1 MKMRTGANKCSMCG
15 LEQMRMQTKA
25 STTEPDAK
33 SPKPLLRRVALVTG
47 GSRGLGAAIAKE
59 LADAGATAI
68 VNYIHGAD
76 PATHVVEQIQAADGK
91 AFAEQCNLANYDEV
105 ERMFGRISER
115 CGRFDIL
122 VNNAAILR
130 DHSFRKMTAQEWREV
145 IDTDLT
151 ALMYTCHFAVPLL
164 LANGWG
170 RIINISS
177 TTGQLVVTF
186 GQANY
191 AAAKAGIIGFS
202 KALAVELARNNIT
215 VNVFA
220 PGAMATEMWDTIPA
234 EIKEKIYDKIPM
246 HRACTPEEIAR
257 GVRFLAVEGAY
268 ITGHALNM
276 NGGIYQG

>member
-1 MKMRTGANKCSMCG
+1 M
-15 LEQMRMQTKA
+15 ETKTA
-25 STTEPDAK
+25 KTVSTDPDFR
-33 SPKPLLRRVALVTG
+33 SPKPLLGRVALVTG

-59 LADAGATAI
+59 LADAGATAVI
-68 VNYIHGAD
+68 NYHHGGD
-76 PATHVVEQIQAADGK
+76 KAAAVAAEIEAAGGT
-91 AFAEQCNLANYDEV
+91 AYSEQCDVADYDDV
-105 ERMFGRISER
+105 ERMFGRIQER
-115 CGRFDIL
+115 SGRLDIL

-191 AAAKAGIIGFS
+191 AAAKAGIIGFT
-202 KALAVELARNNIT
+202 KALAVELARSNIT
-215 VNVFA
+215 VNVVA
-220 PGAMATEMWDTIPA
+220 PGAMATEMWDTIP
-234 EIKEKIYDKIPM
+234 ENIREKIHEKIPM
-246 HRACTPEEIAR
+246 HRACSPEEIAR
-257 GVRFLAVEGAY
+257 GVRFLATEGAY

-276 NGGIYQG
+276 NGGVYQG

>member
-1 MKMRTGANKCSMCG
+1 M
-15 LEQMRMQTKA
+15 ETKTLQA
-25 STTEPDAK
+25 VSINPDPKA
-33 SPKPLLRRVALVTG
+33 PKPLLGRVALITG

-59 LADAGATAI
+59 LADCGATAVI
-68 VNYIHGAD
+68 NYHRGGEA
-76 PATHVVEQIQAADGK
+76 AANVVAEIEAAGGS
-91 AFAEQCNLANYDEV
+91 AFAEQCDVAAYNEV
-105 ERMFGRISER
+105 ELMFSRVKEQFGRL
-115 CGRFDIL
+115 DIL

-151 ALMYTCHFAVPLL
+151 ALMYTSHFAVPML

-215 VNVFA
+215 VNVVA
-220 PGAMATEMWDTIPA
+220 PGAMATEMWATIPD

-246 HRACTPEEIAR
+246 HRACTPEEVAR

>member
-1 MKMRTGANKCSMCG
+1 M
-15 LEQMRMQTKA
+15 ETKA
-25 STTEPDAK
+25 RTTEPDAK
-33 SPKPLLRRVALVTG
+33 SPKPLLGRVAVVTG

-59 LADAGATAI
+59 LADSSATVI
-68 VNYIHGAD
+68 VNYHHGSE
-76 PATHVVEQIQAADGK
+76 PATRVVEQIEAAGGK
-91 AFAEQCNLANYDEV
+91 AFPEQCNVADYDEV
-105 ERMFGRISER
+105 ERMFGRIKER
-115 CGRFDIL
+115 CGRLDIL

-130 DHSFRKMTAQEWREV
+130 DHSFRRMTAQEWREV

-151 ALMYTCHFAVPLL
+151 ALMYTCHFAVPMLL
-164 LANGWG
+164 ENGWG

-215 VNVFA
+215 VNAVA
-220 PGAMATEMWDTIPA
+220 PGAMATEMWDTIPDA
-234 EIKEKIYDKIPM
+234 IKEKIYEKIPM

-276 NGGIYQG
+276 NGGLYQG

>member
-1 MKMRTGANKCSMCG
+1 
-15 LEQMRMQTKA
+15 
-25 STTEPDAK
+25 
-33 SPKPLLRRVALVTG
+33 LLGRVALVTG

-76 PATHVVEQIQAADGK
+76 PATHIVEQIPAGRLSPSSVTSLTTTRSSACSAASRS
-91 AFAEQCNLANYDEV
+91 A
-105 ERMFGRISER
+105 
-115 CGRFDIL
+115 CGRLDIL
-122 VNNAAILR
+122 VNNAAIVR
-130 DHSFRKMTAQEWREV
+130 DHSFRRMTAQEWREV

-151 ALMYTCHFAVPLL
+151 ALMYTCHFAVPMLL
-164 LANGWG
+164 ENGWG

-191 AAAKAGIIGFS
+191 AAAKAGVIGFT
-202 KALAVELARNNIT
+202 KALAVELARSNIT
-215 VNVFA
+215 VNAVA
-220 PGAMATEMWDTIPA
+220 IGAMATEMWDAVPDV
-234 EIKEKIYDKIPM
+234 IKETIYEKIPM
-246 HRACTPEEIAR
+246 HRACTTEEAAR

-276 NGGIYQG
+276 NGGLYQG

>member
-1 MKMRTGANKCSMCG
+1 MS
-15 LEQMRMQTKA
+15 MQTKA

-33 SPKPLLRRVALVTG
+33 SPKPLWGRVALVTG

-59 LADAGATAI
+59 LADAGATTI

-76 PATHVVEQIQAADGK
+76 PATHVVEQIQAAGGK
-91 AFAEQCNLANYDEV
+91 AFAEQCNVADYDEV
-105 ERMFGRISER
+105 ERMFGRIKER
-115 CGRFDIL
+115 CGRLDIL
-122 VNNAAILR
+122 VNNAAIVR

-151 ALMYTCHFAVPLL
+151 ALMYTCHFAVPMLL
-164 LANGWG
+164 ENGWG

-177 TTGQLVVTF
+177 TAGQLGVTF

-191 AAAKAGIIGFS
+191 AAAKAGVIGFT

-215 VNVFA
+215 VNAVA
-220 PGAMATEMWDTIPA
+220 PGAMATEMWDTVPDK
-234 EIKEKIYDKIPM
+234 IKEKIYEKIPM
-246 HRACTPEEIAR
+246 HRACYPEEAAR

-276 NGGIYQG
+276 NGGLYQG

>member
-1 MKMRTGANKCSMCG
+1 M
-15 LEQMRMQTKA
+15 ETKTA
-25 STTEPDAK
+25 KTVTTDPDFR
-33 SPKPLLRRVALVTG
+33 SPKPLLGRVALITG

-59 LADAGATAI
+59 LADCGATAI
-68 VNYIHGAD
+68 INFHHGGDKA
-76 PATHVVEQIQAADGK
+76 AGVVKEIEDAGGT
-91 AFAEQCNLANYDEV
+91 AFSEQCDVADYDDV
-105 ERMFGRISER
+105 ERMFGRIKER
-115 CGRFDIL
+115 CGRLDIL

-170 RIINISS
+170 RIVNISS

-202 KALAVELARNNIT
+202 KALAVELARSNIT
-215 VNVFA
+215 VNVVA

-257 GVRFLAVEGAY
+257 GVRFLAVEAPY

-276 NGGIYQG
+276 NGGVYQG

>member
-1 MKMRTGANKCSMCG
+1 M
-15 LEQMRMQTKA
+15 ETKA
-25 STTEPDAK
+25 RTTEPDAK
-33 SPKPLLRRVALVTG
+33 SPKPLLGRVAVVTG

-59 LADAGATAI
+59 LADSGATVA
-68 VNYIHGAD
+68 VNYHHGSE
-76 PATHVVEQIQAADGK
+76 PATHVVEQIEAAGGK
-91 AFAEQCNLANYDEV
+91 AFPEQCNVADYDEV
-105 ERMFGRISER
+105 ERMFGRIKER
-115 CGRFDIL
+115 CGRLDIL

-130 DHSFRKMTAQEWREV
+130 DHSFRRMTAQEWREV

-151 ALMYTCHFAVPLL
+151 ALMYTCHFAMPMLL
-164 LANGWG
+164 ENGWG

-215 VNVFA
+215 VNAVA
-220 PGAMATEMWDTIPA
+220 PGAMATEMWDTIPDA
-234 EIKEKIYDKIPM
+234 IKEKIYEKIPM

-276 NGGIYQG
+276 NGGLYQG

>member
-1 MKMRTGANKCSMCG
+1 M
-15 LEQMRMQTKA
+15 ETKTA
-25 STTEPDAK
+25 KIPTSDPDPRA
-33 SPKPLLRRVALVTG
+33 PKPLLGRVALITG

-59 LADAGATAI
+59 LADAGATI
-68 VNYIHGAD
+68 IINYHHGAD
-76 PATHVVEQIQAADGK
+76 PAANVVAEIEAAGGTAIAEPADVASYEAVEQ
-91 AFAEQCNLANYDEV
+91 
-105 ERMFGRISER
+105 MFGRVKER
-115 CGRFDIL
+115 FGRLDVL

-151 ALMYTCHFAVPLL
+151 ALMYTCHFAVPML

-202 KALAVELARNNIT
+202 KALAVELARSNIT
-215 VNVFA
+215 VNVVA
-220 PGAMATEMWDTIPA
+220 PGAMATEMWETIPA
-234 EIKEKIYDKIPM
+234 EVKEKIYDKIPM
-246 HRACTPEEIAR
+246 HRACKPEEIAR
-257 GVRFLAVEGAY
+257 GVRFLAIEGAY
-268 ITGHALNM
+268 ITGHALNI
-276 NGGIYQG
+276 NGGVYQG

>member
-1 MKMRTGANKCSMCG
+1 M
-15 LEQMRMQTKA
+15 ETKTA
-25 STTEPDAK
+25 KTVTTDPDFR
-33 SPKPLLRRVALVTG
+33 SPKPLLGRVALITG

-68 VNYIHGAD
+68 INFHHGGDKA
-76 PATHVVEQIQAADGK
+76 AAVVQEIEAAGGT
-91 AFAEQCNLANYDEV
+91 AFSEQCDVADYDDV
-105 ERMFGRISER
+105 ERMFGRVKER
-115 CGRFDIL
+115 CGRLDIL

-170 RIINISS
+170 RIVNISS

-202 KALAVELARNNIT
+202 KALAVELARSNIT
-215 VNVFA
+215 VNVVA
-220 PGAMATEMWDTIPA
+220 PGAMATEMWETIPD
-234 EIKEKIYDKIPM
+234 EIKEKIYEKIPM

-257 GVRFLAVEGAY
+257 GVRFLAVEAPY

-276 NGGIYQG
+276 NGGVYQG

>member
-1 MKMRTGANKCSMCG
+1 M
-15 LEQMRMQTKA
+15 ETKA
-25 STTEPDAK
+25 LTTDPDFR
-33 SPKPLLRRVALVTG
+33 SPKPLLGRVALITG

-59 LADAGATAI
+59 LADTGATTI
-68 VNYIHGAD
+68 INYHHGAD
-76 PATHVVEQIQAADGK
+76 PAAHVVAEIEAAGGK
-91 AFAEQCNLANYDEV
+91 AFAEQCDVAKYEEV
-105 ERMFGRISER
+105 EAMFGRIKER
-115 CGRFDIL
+115 FGRLDVL

-130 DHSFRKMTAQEWREV
+130 DHSFKKMTAQEWREV

-151 ALMYTCHFAVPLL
+151 ALMYTCHFAVPMFLE
-164 LANGWG
+164 NGWG

-191 AAAKAGIIGFS
+191 AAAKAGIIGFT
-202 KALAVELARNNIT
+202 KALAVELARSNIT
-215 VNVFA
+215 VNVVA
-220 PGAMATEMWDTIPA
+220 PGAMATEMWDTIPDA
-234 EIKEKIYDKIPM
+234 VKEKIYEKIPL

-257 GVRFLAVEGAY
+257 GVRFLAVEAPY

>member
-1 MKMRTGANKCSMCG
+1 M
-15 LEQMRMQTKA
+15 ETK
-25 STTEPDAK
+25 SVTTDPDPRSA
-33 SPKPLLRRVALVTG
+33 KPLLGRVALVTG

-59 LADAGATAI
+59 LADSGATTV
-68 VNYIHGAD
+68 VNYHHGGDLAERVVAD
-76 PATHVVEQIQAADGK
+76 IEAAGGS
-91 AFAEQCNLANYDEV
+91 AFSAQCDVANYDEV
-105 ERMFGRISER
+105 GRMFERINER

-151 ALMYTCHFAVPLL
+151 ALMYTCHFAVPML

-215 VNVFA
+215 VNVVA
-220 PGAMATEMWDTIPA
+220 PGAMATEMWETIPDT
-234 EIKEKIYDKIPM
+234 IKEKIYDKIPM
-246 HRACTPEEIAR
+246 HRACKPEEIAR